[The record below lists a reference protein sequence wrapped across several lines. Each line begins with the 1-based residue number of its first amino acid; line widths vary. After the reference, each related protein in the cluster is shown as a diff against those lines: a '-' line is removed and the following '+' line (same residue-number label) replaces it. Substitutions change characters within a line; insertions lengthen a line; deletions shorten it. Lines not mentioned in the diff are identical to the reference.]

1 MQYKHIAKKCLLQY
15 NHIVK
20 GVISM
25 PKKVDLVERKNQI
38 AAATWRVIL
47 KKGIDNTSFQNIA
60 NEANMSV
67 GLIQHNFSSKE
78 KILQYAMNLVIN
90 RIEERATKR
99 LHVFS
104 GTKEETLRR
113 IIKFLIPFD
122 HEEIIE
128 ARVWVSFLG
137 RSFSNPNLFELK
149 QKMDRYSRKMMQMII
164 NLMIDLGYL
173 NKEEKNQFE
182 LEILYAFIDGLVMHA
197 LQSPEVYTEE
207 KVDQIIE
214 YYLMNKRRE

>member
-1 MQYKHIAKKCLLQY
+1 
-15 NHIVK
+15 
-20 GVISM
+20 M

-104 GTKEETLRR
+104 GTKEETLRN
-113 IIKFLIPFD
+113 FLFRLIM
-122 HEEIIE
+122 
-128 ARVWVSFLG
+128 RKS
-137 RSFSNPNLFELK
+137 LK
-149 QKMDRYSRKMMQMII
+149 QECGSLFWDVLLATQISSNYSKRWIGIQ
-164 NLMIDLGYL
+164 
-173 NKEEKNQFE
+173 EK
-182 LEILYAFIDGLVMHA
+182 
-197 LQSPEVYTEE
+197 
-207 KVDQIIE
+207 
-214 YYLMNKRRE
+214 